1 MVVVAGAVVVDVV
14 VAGGDVVGD
23 DAIVDGTVVDGGVVT
38 AGTVVDDD
46 RAVVADPAAGVE
58 VDDAAGGALPVTRR
72 AFGAMDV
79 GVPGAEAGGGAEVG
93 AAVGGGIVDDVVVDV
108 PDDGGAERWL
118 TVA

>member
-1 MVVVAGAVVVDVV
+1 VVVVVVVLVVAGAVVVVV

-38 AGTVVDDD
+38 AGTVDDD
-46 RAVVADPAAGVE
+46 GAVVANPAAGVD
-58 VDDAAGGALPVTRR
+58 DDAAGGALPVTRR

-79 GVPGAEAGGGAEVG
+79 GLPGAEVG
-93 AAVGGGIVDDVVVDV
+93 AAVGGGIVDDAVVDV

-118 TVA
+118 TLA